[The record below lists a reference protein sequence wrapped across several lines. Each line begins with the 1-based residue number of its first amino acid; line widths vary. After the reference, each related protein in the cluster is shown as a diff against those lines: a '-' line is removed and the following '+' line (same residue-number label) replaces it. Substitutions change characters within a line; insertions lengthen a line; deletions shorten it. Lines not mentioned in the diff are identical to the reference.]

1 MARSIA
7 VAQQELDRLNSMY
20 RSLPNQRDEAAI
32 KLAQRIQ
39 DVQQEIVRLS
49 SASSPSAK
57 SKSSGFS
64 LTTVMAVV
72 LIVGA
77 GAFLI
82 GYFGLVA
89 GS

>member
-7 VAQQELDRLNSMY
+7 EAQQELDRLNTMY
-20 RSLPNQRDEAAI
+20 RSLPDQRDAAAV

-39 DVQQEIVRLS
+39 DVQQEVVRLAAAPATS
-49 SASSPSAK
+49 GKA
-57 SKSSGFS
+57 KSSGFS
-64 LTTVMAVV
+64 LTTVFAVV